1 MVKAVTGGGTV
12 CPSRGQCITRNTPG
26 AKRRCRLPRD
36 IRPGCS
42 RGNYSLEDVFS
53 KGIDSVELTESF
65 SSFSSPTPSR
75 RLVNQHREEIHL
87 RFAYRT
93 FLPESYVP
101 P

>member
-1 MVKAVTGGGTV
+1 MVKAVTGGV
-12 CPSRGQCITRNTPG
+12 QAAKTPW
-26 AKRRCRLPRD
+26 
-36 IRPGCS
+36 
-42 RGNYSLEDVFS
+42 YSGGGMLDLRVDSVLEGSFS